1 MAAHRSHAPAVHYR
15 VEAAQLHAR
24 IYHVTL
30 TVESP
35 AAQQE
40 LSLPVWIPGSYLVRE
55 FAKNLQN
62 LRARQGGQEVALA
75 QRGKCLW
82 QADCREGAPLVL
94 TYEVSAYDNS
104 VRTAWLDASRGF
116 FNGTSLCLRV
126 HGQEA
131 ARHDLEIVATPEVS
145 HWSVATGLTAEKTTR
160 AGFGTYRAASY
171 DELVDCPVEM
181 GPFWSARFTACGVP
195 HRLVV
200 AGAAPSF
207 DGERLV
213 ADTRR
218 ICEAGIR
225 FWHGA
230 GKPPY
235 AQYLFMLN
243 VVDDGYGGLEHRNS
257 TALVCG
263 RRDLP
268 RQGEAKAPEGYT
280 TLLGLISHEHFHTW
294 NVKRLRPAELA
305 RYDYTQE
312 NYTRL
317 LWFFEGFTSYYDD
330 LLLRRAGLIDDA
342 TYLRLLAKNINQVL
356 QTPGRRVQS
365 VADASFDAWVKYYR
379 QDENTPNATV
389 SYYTK
394 GALVGLCLDLALR
407 REGRTTLDDVMR
419 ALWDR
424 CDAGP
429 MSEDDLL
436 AVLEAPLGP
445 PVRARDRRMGA
456 RHRRPA
462 PGRDAGRARRGPAR
476 GSGAAAQRLGL
487 RVSEGQGL
495 QVKVVLRGGLA
506 EEAGFSA
513 GDEWLAVE
521 AQGETW
527 RVQRLDDVAL
537 YAGREKRVTALVS
550 RDRRVLRLP
559 LALEREG
566 GAPDDTVAL
575 ALADAPWRGAGW
587 TASRTR
593 ARPPG
598 SLRDGRERR
607 PLGIVVR
614 TTTTPRRYPL
624 GLRSHRG
631 PHRGGQGRRHHA
643 EPPQAAQRA
652 QRPAHGRA
660 GRRAGRLR
668 CRRTHRLHHPHRQ

>member
-30 TVESP
+30 TVENP

-62 LRARQGGQEVALA
+62 LRARQDGQDVALA
-75 QRGKCLW
+75 QRSKSLW
-82 QADCREGAPLVL
+82 QAACREGTPLVL
-94 TYEVSAYDNS
+94 TYEVGAYDSS
-104 VRTAWLDASRGF
+104 VRTAWLDSSRGF

-126 HGQEA
+126 HGQED

-218 ICEAGIR
+218 ICETGIR

-235 AQYLFMLN
+235 TQYLFMLN
-243 VVDDGYGGLEHRNS
+243 VMDDGYGGLEHRNS
-257 TALVCG
+257 TALACS

-268 RQGEAKAPEGYT
+268 RLGEARTPEGYT
-280 TLLGLISHEHFHTW
+280 TLLGLISHEHYHTW

-429 MSEDDLL
+429 MTEDDLL
-436 AVLEAPLGP
+436 AVLEALSGRSFAREIAEWVHGTSDLPLAEMLAAHG
-445 PVRARDRRMGA
+445 VALRAE
-456 RHRRPA
+456 
-462 PGRDAGRARRGPAR
+462 
-476 GSGAAAQRLGL
+476 AAQPAQRLGL

-521 AQGETW
+521 AHGETW
-527 RVQRLDDVAL
+527 RMQRLDDVAL

-575 ALADAPWRGAGW
+575 SLADAPLARRWLDGQPDTGMAAG
-587 TASRTR
+587 
-593 ARPPG
+593 
-598 SLRDGRERR
+598 
-607 PLGIVVR
+607 
-614 TTTTPRRYPL
+614 
-624 GLRSHRG
+624 
-631 PHRGGQGRRHHA
+631 
-643 EPPQAAQRA
+643 
-652 QRPAHGRA
+652 
-660 GRRAGRLR
+660 
-668 CRRTHRLHHPHRQ
+668 

>member
-30 TVESP
+30 TVENP

-62 LRARQGGQEVALA
+62 LRARQDGQEVALA
-75 QRGKCLW
+75 QRSKSLW
-82 QADCREGAPLVL
+82 QAACREGAPLVL
-94 TYEVSAYDNS
+94 TYEVGAYDSS
-104 VRTAWLDASRGF
+104 VRTAWLDSSRGF

-126 HGQEA
+126 HGQED

-218 ICEAGIR
+218 ICETGIR

-235 AQYLFMLN
+235 TQYLFMLN
-243 VVDDGYGGLEHRNS
+243 VMDDGYGGLEHRNS
-257 TALVCG
+257 TALACS

-268 RQGEAKAPEGYT
+268 RLGEARTPEGYT

-305 RYDYTQE
+305 GYDYTQE

-429 MSEDDLL
+429 MTEDDLL
-436 AVLEAPLGP
+436 AVLEALSGRSFAREIAEWVHGTGDLPLAEMLAAHG
-445 PVRARDRRMGA
+445 VALRAE
-456 RHRRPA
+456 
-462 PGRDAGRARRGPAR
+462 
-476 GSGAAAQRLGL
+476 AAQPAQRLGL

-521 AQGETW
+521 AHGETW
-527 RVQRLDDVAL
+527 RMQRLDDVAL

-575 ALADAPWRGAGW
+575 SLAEAPLARRWLDGQPDTGMAAG
-587 TASRTR
+587 
-593 ARPPG
+593 
-598 SLRDGRERR
+598 
-607 PLGIVVR
+607 
-614 TTTTPRRYPL
+614 
-624 GLRSHRG
+624 
-631 PHRGGQGRRHHA
+631 
-643 EPPQAAQRA
+643 
-652 QRPAHGRA
+652 
-660 GRRAGRLR
+660 
-668 CRRTHRLHHPHRQ
+668 